1 MGNLKFVAEPEQ
13 HVSLALSALVEQVR
27 EILRADPTDT
37 LWDCWARETP
47 HGFVLRLQQAR
58 RTVPYSGRAAT
69 AHVTYSGGGTA
80 NFLLDDVSAWVQTQ
94 AQAAPAPLAPRA
106 RRRSDPSRGRTSRSR
121 GR

>member
-1 MGNLKFVAEPEQ
+1 MGNLKFVTEPEQ

-27 EILRADPTDT
+27 EILRADPTET
-37 LWDCWARETP
+37 VWDCWARETP

-58 RTVPYSGRAAT
+58 RTVPYSGRTGT

-80 NFLLDDVSAWVQTQ
+80 TFLLEDVSAWVQTQ
-94 AQAAPAPLAPRA
+94 TQPAPAAAAPRA
-106 RRRSDPSRGRTSRSR
+106 RRRSDPSGARPPRSR